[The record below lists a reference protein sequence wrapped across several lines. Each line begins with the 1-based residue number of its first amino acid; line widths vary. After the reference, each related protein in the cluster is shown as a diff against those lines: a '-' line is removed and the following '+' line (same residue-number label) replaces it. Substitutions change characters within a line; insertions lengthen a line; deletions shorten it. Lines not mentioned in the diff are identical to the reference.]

1 MKYKANKDNK
11 VRIILTA
18 RYNSSTMME
27 HPLGAGAQRQ
37 YNKYMKQPLEL
48 INKQYATALNIINN
62 RLRGNL

>member
-18 RYNSSTMME
+18 LYNSAVLLE

-37 YNKYMKQPLEL
+37 YNKYMKQPLDDINTQYKL
-48 INKQYATALNIINN
+48 ALDIINK
-62 RLRGNL
+62 R